1 VKIFDIWKLLRE
13 NEYIL
18 KKKSKAMVVLKW
30 TVIYV

>member
-13 NEYIL
+13 NEYIFE
-18 KKKSKAMVVLKW
+18 KKSKAMVVLKW